1 MNHKRIL
8 ESLTACEEAIRWYND
23 KDSKEAWA
31 SCERG
36 DWLLWIA
43 ANLRIDRKLIVLAAC
58 DCAEQ
63 SFYLIPEEEKR
74 PKMAIET
81 ARAWARGET
90 SLEKVKVAAR
100 AATNATYS
108 TYATHATNA
117 AYAAVNAAYS
127 AVDTVNAYAAAACA
141 TAAVAIYAAD
151 YSTRKEDY
159 STRKEGL
166 KKSAELVRNRISWI
180 LIKEKLDEL

>member
-1 MNHKRIL
+1 MNHKHIL

-63 SFYLIPEEEKR
+63 SLYLIPEGEER
-74 PKMAIET
+74 PKKAIET
-81 ARAWARGET
+81 ARAWARGEA
-90 SLEKVKVAAR
+90 SLEEVKAAANAADADSYAIHAYSYATDAAYYAAYYATDT
-100 AATNATYS
+100 AATYVASVATY
-108 TYATHATNA
+108 
-117 AYAAVNAAYS
+117 VAYS
-127 AVDTVNAYAAAACA
+127 AATDYAA
-141 TAAVAIYAAD
+141 
-151 YSTRKEDY
+151 TREE
-159 STRKEGL
+159 SL
-166 KKSAELVRNRISWI
+166 KKSAELVRSRISWERI
-180 LIKEKLDEL
+180 EEKLS